1 MIENLKISLSKAE
14 QKGQYRVLANW
25 GGIEYLDCFDPIQER
40 HRRNFADNALCTF
53 GWTDPTTEQLSAV
66 MQVVLDELELAE
78 KPPKRMDSEP
88 LDQMRDDG
96 GTRWLWP
103 GRIALDSLC
112 VIAGDPGLGKSV
124 LTLDIASHA
133 SRGAPWP
140 DGSGFAPVTSVL
152 LMSAEDDFVN
162 TIRPRLVAA
171 GADLSRVTA
180 LKGIVEGREK
190 SLARM
195 LDISHDLEELQD
207 SIEAVPPPRLLVID
221 PISAY
226 LGAVSEN
233 ANAEVRS
240 LLRPLAEMA
249 VSTETAIVLVSHL
262 RKSKGSSLH
271 RIIGSIAFAA
281 VARSAVVVQRV
292 KDVGGQER
300 RLVPVKCNLEVT
312 RMALRFRVE
321 KHPDYPQPHIVW
333 GTEENHDDVALPQEP
348 MGRPHALTP
357 DEIETLDRCV
367 ALGPVT
373 MDDLRERLGDR
384 APSNDTLKRIVEQRY
399 RWLDG
404 KRGKQR
410 LIGLRDNEE
419 RDDERS

>member
-1 MIENLKISLSKAE
+1 MIENLTISLSKAE
-14 QKGQYRVLANW
+14 QRGQYRVQAKL
-25 GGIEYLDCFDPIQER
+25 GGIEYLDCFNPTEEW
-40 HRRNFADNALCTF
+40 RRRTFAENALSAF
-53 GWTDPTTEQLSAV
+53 GWTDASTEHIVAL
-66 MQVVLDELELAE
+66 MRMVLDELQRVERPE
-78 KPPKRMDSEP
+78 KRMDSEP
-88 LDQMRDDG
+88 MDKMRDDG

-103 GRIALDSLC
+103 GRVALDALC

-124 LTLDIASHA
+124 LTLDIAAHA

-140 DGSGFAPVTSVL
+140 DESGFAPVTSVL

-171 GADLSRVTA
+171 GADLTRVIA
-180 LKGIVEGREK
+180 LKGIVEGRDK

-195 LDISHDLEELQD
+195 LDISQDLEALQE

-249 VSTETAIVLVSHL
+249 ASTETAIVLVSHL
-262 RKSKGSSLH
+262 RKAKGSSLH

-312 RMALRFRVE
+312 RTALRFRVE

-333 GTEENHDDVALPQEP
+333 GAEEAHDDVALPQEP
-348 MGRPHALTP
+348 MGRPNALTP
-357 DEIETLDRCV
+357 DQIEALDRCV
-367 ALGPVT
+367 AERPVT
-373 MDDLRERLGDR
+373 LSDLRAQLGDR
-384 APSNDTLKRIVEQRY
+384 APSEDTLRRFVEQRY
-399 RWLDG
+399 RWLDEKKG
-404 KRGKQR
+404 HFR
-410 LIGLRDNEE
+410 LIGMRDREE
-419 RDDERS
+419 PTDERS

>member
-1 MIENLKISLSKAE
+1 MLENLKISLTKSE
-14 QKGQYRVLANW
+14 HKGQYRIQANW
-25 GGIEYLDCFDPIQER
+25 GGIEYLDCFDPWNEW
-40 HRRNFADNALCTF
+40 RRRTFAENSLSAF
-53 GWTDPTTEQLSAV
+53 GWTDASMENTAAV
-66 MQVVLDELELAE
+66 MRAVLDELQPMERPE
-78 KPPKRMDSEP
+78 KRMDSESM
-88 LDQMRDDG
+88 DKMRDDG

-124 LTLDIASHA
+124 LTLDIAAHA

-140 DGSGFAPVTSVL
+140 DERGFAPVTSVL

-171 GADLSRVTA
+171 GADLSRVIA
-180 LKGIVEGREK
+180 LKGIVEGRENAP
-190 SLARM
+190 SRM
-195 LDISHDLEELQD
+195 LDISQDLEALQD

-249 VSTETAIVLVSHL
+249 ASTETAIVLVSHL
-262 RKSKGSSLH
+262 RKAKGSSLY

-281 VARSAVVVQRV
+281 VARSALVVQRV
-292 KDVGGQER
+292 KDVGKQER

-312 RMALRFRVE
+312 RTALRFRVE
-321 KHPDYPQPHIVW
+321 KHPDYPQPQIVW
-333 GTEENHDDVALPQEP
+333 GAEESHDDVALPQEP
-348 MGRPHALTP
+348 MGRPNALTP
-357 DEIETLDRCV
+357 NEISLLDQCV
-367 ALGPVT
+367 AARRVT
-373 MDDLRERLGDR
+373 LADLREQLGER
-384 APSNDTLKRIVEQRY
+384 APSDDTLRRLIEERY
-399 RWLDG
+399 RWLDE
-404 KRGKQR
+404 KRGHHR
-410 LIGLRDNEE
+410 LIGLKN
-419 RDDERS
+419 DESHG

>member
-1 MIENLKISLSKAE
+1 MLENLKITLSKAE
-14 QKGQYRVLANW
+14 QRGHYRVLACYC
-25 GGIEYLDCFDPIQER
+25 GETSRSTFDPWDES
-40 HRRNFADNALCTF
+40 RRRTFAESALITF
-53 GWTDPTTEQLSAV
+53 GWLHPSSEQVSW
-66 MQVVLDELELAE
+66 MMKRVLDELEEVE
-78 KPPKRMDSEP
+78 KPAKRIDSEP
-88 LDQMRDDG
+88 LEQMRDDG

-124 LTLDIASHA
+124 LTLDIAAHA

-171 GADLSRVTA
+171 GADLSRVIA
-180 LKGIVEGREK
+180 LKGIVEGRENAP
-190 SLARM
+190 SRM
-195 LDISHDLEELQD
+195 LDISQDLDELQG

-240 LLRPLAEMA
+240 LLRPLAGMA
-249 VSTETAIVLVSHL
+249 ASTETAIVLVSHL
-262 RKSKGSSLH
+262 RKAKGSSLH

-281 VARSAVVVQRV
+281 VARSALVVQRV

-312 RMALRFRVE
+312 RTALRFRVE
-321 KHPDYPQPHIVW
+321 KHPDYPQPQIVW
-333 GTEENHDDVALPQEP
+333 GAEESHDDVCLPQEP
-348 MGRPHALTP
+348 MGRPNVLTP
-357 DEIETLDRCV
+357 DEIEMLDRCV

-373 MDDLRERLGDR
+373 LDDLRQRLADR
-384 APSNDTLKRIVEQRY
+384 APSDMTLRRLVDERY
-399 RWLDG
+399 RWLEE
-404 KRGKQR
+404 KRGRLR
-410 LIGLRDNEE
+410 LIGMRGPAETN
-419 RDDERS
+419 DERR

>member
-1 MIENLKISLSKAE
+1 MLENLKISLSNSE
-14 QKGQYRVLANW
+14 HKGQYRVVAIW
-25 GGIEYLDCFDPIQER
+25 SGTKYEDCLDPWNEW
-40 HRRNFADNALCTF
+40 RRRTFAENALCMF
-53 GWTDPTTEQLSAV
+53 GWRDASTEHVNEV
-66 MQVVLDELELAE
+66 MRALLDELQSVERPE
-78 KPPKRMDSEP
+78 KRMDSESM
-88 LDQMRDDG
+88 DQMRDDG

-124 LTLDIASHA
+124 LTLDIAAHA

-140 DGSGFAPVTSVL
+140 DESGFAPVTSVL

-171 GADLSRVTA
+171 GADLSRVIA
-180 LKGIVEGREK
+180 LKGIVEGRENAP
-190 SLARM
+190 SRM
-195 LDISHDLEELQD
+195 LDISQDLEALQD

-249 VSTETAIVLVSHL
+249 ASTETAIVLVSHL
-262 RKSKGSSLH
+262 RKAKGSSLY

-281 VARSAVVVQRV
+281 VARSALVVQRV
-292 KDVGGQER
+292 KDIGKQER

-312 RMALRFRVE
+312 RTALRFRVE
-321 KHPDYPQPHIVW
+321 KHPDYPQPQIVW
-333 GTEENHDDVALPQEP
+333 GTEESHDDVALPQEP
-348 MGRPHALTP
+348 MGRPNALTP
-357 DEIETLDRCV
+357 NEISLLDQCV
-367 ALGPVT
+367 AARRVT
-373 MDDLRERLGDR
+373 LADLREQLGER
-384 APSNDTLKRIVEQRY
+384 APSDDTLRRLIEERY
-399 RWLDG
+399 RWLDE
-404 KRGKQR
+404 KRGHHR
-410 LIGLRDNEE
+410 LIGLKN
-419 RDDERS
+419 DESHG

>member
-1 MIENLKISLSKAE
+1 MLENLTILLSKAE
-14 QKGQYRVLANW
+14 QKGQHRVQAKW
-25 GGIEYLDCFDPIQER
+25 GGIEYLDCFDPWNEW
-40 HRRNFADNALCTF
+40 RRRTFAENALSAF
-53 GWTDPTTEQLSAV
+53 GWTDASAEHVGAV
-66 MQVVLDELELAE
+66 MRAVLDELERIE
-78 KPPKRMDSEP
+78 RPEKRMDSEP
-88 LDQMRDDG
+88 MDQMRDDG
-96 GTRWLWP
+96 RTRWLWP

-124 LTLDIASHA
+124 LSLDIAAHA

-140 DGSGFAPVTSVL
+140 DESGFAPVTSVL

-180 LKGIVEGREK
+180 LKGIVEGSGK
-190 SLARM
+190 TLARM
-195 LDISHDLEELQD
+195 LDISQDLEALQD

-249 VSTETAIVLVSHL
+249 ASTETAIVLISHL
-262 RKSKGSSLH
+262 RKAKGSSLH

-281 VARSAVVVQRV
+281 VARSALVVQKV
-292 KDVGGQER
+292 KDVGGRDR

-312 RMALRFRVE
+312 RKALRFRVE
-321 KHPDYPQPHIVW
+321 KHPDYPQPQIVW
-333 GTEENHDDVALPQEP
+333 GAEESHDDVSLPQEP
-348 MGRPHALTP
+348 QGRPNALTP
-357 DEIETLDRCV
+357 DEIDALDRCV

-373 MDDLRERLGDR
+373 LDDLRERLRDR
-384 APSNDTLKRIVEQRY
+384 APSDMTLKRLVDARY
-399 RWLDG
+399 RWLEE
-404 KRGKQR
+404 KRGRLR
-410 LIGLRDNEE
+410 LIGVRDREE
-419 RDDERS
+419 ANDERS